1 MARVSKRKFIAVA
14 GNIGSGKSSLVQF
27 LTSTY
32 HVAPFYEP
40 NDENP
45 YLADFYSDMRRWAFH
60 SQMFF
65 LSNKFRMHLEADRA
79 AGVVVQDRT
88 IFEDAEIF
96 ATALHQMRRIDGR
109 DWQTYWDFYQ
119 TILGA
124 IQPPDLLIYVRASIR
139 TLRRRIRLRGR
150 AMEQNI
156 PLDYLKRLERLYE
169 QWVADYSLS
178 EVLVLESDKLD
189 YVGDLVDRQDVRER
203 VEVLLPR
210 TLQRARA

>member
-1 MARVSKRKFIAVA
+1 MGQRKFIAVA
-14 GNIGSGKSSLVQF
+14 GNIGSGKSSLVRF

-45 YLADFYSDMRRWAFH
+45 YLADFYADMRSWAFH

-65 LSNKFRMHLEADRA
+65 LSNKFRMHLEVDRA

-88 IFEDAEIF
+88 IYEDAEIF
-96 ATALHQMRRIDGR
+96 ASALHQMRMIDKR
-109 DWQTYWDFYQ
+109 DWQTYQDFYQ

-124 IQPPDLLIYVRASIR
+124 IQPPDLLIYVRAPIR
-139 TLRRRIRLRGR
+139 TLRKRIRLRGR

-156 PLDYLKRLERLYE
+156 PLSYLKRLERLYE
-169 QWVADYSLS
+169 AWIAGYTLS
-178 EVLVLESDKLD
+178 ELLILESDKLD
-189 YVGDLVDRQDVRER
+189 YVSDLIDRQDVRER
-203 VEVLLPR
+203 VERLLPK
-210 TLQRARA
+210 TLKRAGRWA

>member
-210 TLQRARA
+210 SLQRARA